1 VDDETIRQLKDL
13 QKKAKKASG
22 TFKDSKQYKDFRAS
36 IDKSLTLAQKILAN
50 ELNPDFDMKKAEAEY
65 ASSIR
70 GMRKAAKSYKDYKLK
85 DKTADKEAEPGKKKL
100 NSDDKK
106 KLDLIESVEKN
117 EKLITVKQ
125 KKPPVMGM

>member
-1 VDDETIRQLKDL
+1 
-13 QKKAKKASG
+13 
-22 TFKDSKQYKDFRAS
+22 
-36 IDKSLTLAQKILAN
+36 
-50 ELNPDFDMKKAEAEY
+50 MKKAEAEY

-85 DKTADKEAEPGKKKL
+85 DKTADKKAEPGKKKL

-125 KKPPVMGM
+125 KKPPVMGR